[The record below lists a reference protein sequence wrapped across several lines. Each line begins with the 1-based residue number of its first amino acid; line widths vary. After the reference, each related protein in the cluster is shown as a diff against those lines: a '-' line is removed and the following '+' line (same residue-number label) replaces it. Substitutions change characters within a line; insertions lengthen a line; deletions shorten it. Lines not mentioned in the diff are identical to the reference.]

1 MKGFVGDIEDMT
13 ELNADFRR
21 VLYTGQHIQLV
32 LMALQPGD
40 EIGEE
45 THPDTDQFFRVE
57 EGRGEV
63 WIDGHKTKI
72 KGDDGIVVPAGAK
85 HNIRNTGTKA
95 LKLYTLYSPP
105 QHSDGTVQATK
116 AEAEA
121 SEEHFTGRT
130 TE

>member
-1 MKGFVGDIEDMT
+1 MKGFVGDLEDMT
-13 ELNADFRR
+13 ELNTDFRR
-21 VLYTGQHIQLV
+21 VLYTGRHIQLV

-45 THPDTDQFFRVE
+45 THRDTDQFFRVE
-57 EGRGEV
+57 EGRGET
-63 WIDGHKTKI
+63 WIDGQKTKI

-85 HNIRNTGTKA
+85 HNIKNTGTKV

-116 AEAEA
+116 EEAEA
-121 SEEHFTGRT
+121 SRERFAGRT